1 MGADAMNP
9 YVQLVRDHARW
20 IREGR
25 SAPLGGFPPATRPVH
40 APDAPVILIFSP
52 HPDDECI
59 VGGLPLRLQRENG
72 WRVINVAVTQGSRR
86 DRQAE
91 RLVELRGAC
100 DHLGFGLETIGEH
113 GLEQVTPHARSH
125 DPAVWSA
132 KVAPIAEI
140 LQRLQPRAILFPH
153 EQDWN
158 GSHIGVHHLVLD
170 ALAQLGPDF
179 STHLVETEFW
189 GQNYRPNLL
198 VEIPEPILA
207 DLITALTFHVGEVR
221 RNPYHLTLP
230 AWMTN
235 NVRLGGETVGGQ
247 GAAPPDFPFGTVYR
261 LRRWSSNAVAE
272 VYAGGRV
279 VTATDNP
286 AALFA

>member
-1 MGADAMNP
+1 MNP
-9 YVQLVRDHARW
+9 YVQLVSDHARW

-25 SAPLGGFPPATRPVH
+25 SAPLGGFTPAHQPVH
-40 APDAPVILIFSP
+40 RPDAPVVLIFSP

-59 VGGLPLRLQRENG
+59 VGGLPLRLQRESG
-72 WRVINVAVTQGSRR
+72 WRVINVAVTQGSRQ

-91 RLVELRGAC
+91 RLVELKAAC
-100 DHLGFGLETIGEH
+100 DHLGFGLETIGKS
-113 GLEQVTPHARSH
+113 GLEKVTPQARSA
-125 DPAVWSA
+125 DPSQWAA
-132 KVAPIAEI
+132 KVQPIADI

-153 EQDWN
+153 QQDWN
-158 GSHIGVHHLVLD
+158 GTHIGVHHLVLD

-189 GQNYRPNLL
+189 GQNYQPNLL

-261 LRRWSSNAVAE
+261 LRRWTRGAIQE
-272 VYAGGRV
+272 IQAGGRV
-279 VTATDNP
+279 LTASDDP
-286 AALFA
+286 EALFR